1 MTVPE
6 CTFLLSTGKKCRA
19 AATRGRPFCR
29 HHDPAAKAAPAGL
42 RIPKHNLFS
51 RHRRWM
57 VINRDFPHTHP
68 ADLPGDVFEILHA
81 LLADGE
87 DGISDR
93 EAGRLLRGMLRRLG
107 AVPFALPEPTLP
119 NMPPRPPAAPSIPL
133 SSGCLPLSAGRAA
146 CPTTCPTTTPSPVFR
161 NLAFRSLVFR
171 SPVPRSPA
179 CISLGRTRS
188 TSSPTPISSGQTCF
202 PRGRTPGDSP

>member
-119 NMPPRPPAAPSIPL
+119 NMPTAP
-133 SSGCLPLSAGRAA
+133 AGRAVDPA
-146 CPTTCPTTTPSPVFR
+146 LLR
-161 NLAFRSLVFR
+161 MLA
-171 SPVPRSPA
+171 
-179 CISLGRTRS
+179 SLGRSGGMSDDMSDDDAEPRFPQPGFSQPGFSQPGTPQPSLHQSRPHPQHLQPHPDQLRPDLLPARPHTR
-188 TSSPTPISSGQTCF
+188 
-202 PRGRTPGDSP
+202 

>member
-19 AATRGRPFCR
+19 AASRGRPFCR

-68 ADLPGDVFEILHA
+68 ADLPGDIFEILRA

-119 NMPPRPPAAPSIPL
+119 NMPTAP
-133 SSGCLPLSAGRAA
+133 AGRAVDPA
-146 CPTTCPTTTPSPVFR
+146 LLR
-161 NLAFRSLVFR
+161 MLA
-171 SPVPRSPA
+171 
-179 CISLGRTRS
+179 SLGRSGGMSDDMSDDDAEPRFPQPGFSQPGFSQPGTPQPSLHQSRPHPQHLQPHPDQLRPDLLPARPHTR
-188 TSSPTPISSGQTCF
+188 
-202 PRGRTPGDSP
+202 